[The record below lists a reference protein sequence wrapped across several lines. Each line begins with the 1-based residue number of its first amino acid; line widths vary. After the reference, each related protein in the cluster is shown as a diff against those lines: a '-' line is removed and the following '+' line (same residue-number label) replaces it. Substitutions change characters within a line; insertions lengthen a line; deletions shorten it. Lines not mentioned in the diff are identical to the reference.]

1 MTLDK
6 EEFKTLLEAIK
17 DNKLK
22 LVKTF
27 RKNKKYTMANKYKDT
42 AYELESII
50 NLLEDDEYYKV
61 VKSIYLEK

>member
-22 LVKTF
+22 LVKTC
-27 RKNKKYTMANKYKDT
+27 RKYKRYEMANKYKDT